1 MPSRTATVLRQMRQ
15 ALEWI
20 EADVDGFDLE
30 RFVGD
35 RRARQLVERN
45 LQVLSEASRRIPHGL
60 KAGEPD
66 VDWTGLASLG
76 NLLRHEYQRVDPVL
90 LWTLLT
96 DELAPLS
103 GALQR
108 MEDSALRD
116 G

>member
-45 LQVLSEASRRIPHGL
+45 LQVLSEASRRIPHDL

-76 NLLRHEYQRVDPVL
+76 NVLRHEYQRVDPVL

-96 DELAPLS
+96 DELAPLRV
-103 GALQR
+103 ALQR
-108 MEDSALRD
+108 MEDSAPRD

>member
-45 LQVLSEASRRIPHGL
+45 LEVLSEASRRIPPGL
-60 KAGEPD
+60 KAGEPR
-66 VDWTGLASLG
+66 VDWAGLASLG
-76 NLLRHEYQRVDPVL
+76 NVLRHEYQRVDPVL

-103 GALQR
+103 GALR
-108 MEDSALRD
+108 RLEDSALRD

>member
-1 MPSRTATVLRQMRQ
+1 MRQ

-20 EADVDGFDLE
+20 EADVDGLDLE

-66 VDWTGLASLG
+66 VDWAGLASLG
-76 NLLRHEYQRVDPVL
+76 SALRHEYQRVDPVL

-96 DELAPLS
+96 DELAPLR

-108 MEDSALRD
+108 MEDSAPRD

>member
-1 MPSRTATVLRQMRQ
+1 MPSRIGTILRQMRQ

-20 EADVDGFDLE
+20 EADIDGVDLE

-35 RRARQLVERN
+35 RRTRQLVERN
-45 LQVLSEASRRIPHGL
+45 LGVLSEASRRIPHDL
-60 KAGEPD
+60 KAREPD

-76 NLLRHEYQRVDPVL
+76 NVLRHPYQRVDPVL

-96 DELAPLS
+96 DELGPLS
-103 GALQR
+103 SALER
-108 MEDSALRD
+108 MEDSARHD

>member
-20 EADVDGFDLE
+20 EA
-30 RFVGD
+30 
-35 RRARQLVERN
+35 
-45 LQVLSEASRRIPHGL
+45 
-60 KAGEPD
+60 GEPD

-76 NLLRHEYQRVDPVL
+76 NVLRHEYQRVDPVL

-96 DELAPLS
+96 DELASLS

-108 MEDSALRD
+108 MENSALRD